1 MPEAILVVDDQ
12 PELRLLIRLTLQT
25 VGKVAVAGSSA
36 EMMERIGAERPRVI
50 VLDVSLGYENGLEIC
65 RALKADPATR
75 DIRILLLSAF
85 VQEAD
90 IAAGKAAGCRRLHGQ
105 ALRPARLADRGGGA
119 VGLMQTKFAWNG

>member
-25 VGKVAVAGSSA
+25 VGRVAVAGSSA
-36 EMMERIGAERPRVI
+36 EMRERIAADRPRVM
-50 VLDVSLGYENGLEIC
+50 VLDVSLGHENGLEIC
-65 RALKADPATR
+65 RALKDDPATR

-90 IAAGKAAGCRRLHGQ
+90 MAAGRAAG
-105 ALRPARLADRGGGA
+105 ADGYMAKPFAPRELQEA
-119 VGLMQTKFAWNG
+119 VAKLLD

>member
-36 EMMERIGAERPRVI
+36 EMRERIAAERPRVI
-50 VLDVSLGYENGLEIC
+50 VLDVSLGHENGLEIC
-65 RALKADPATR
+65 SALKADPGTR

-90 IAAGKAAGCRRLHGQ
+90 IAAGKAAGADHYMAKPFAPRDLQ
-105 ALRPARLADRGGGA
+105 AAVAALLA
-119 VGLMQTKFAWNG
+119 